1 MEKRVCLLLIINFY
15 VFLFQNV
22 NCSSGTSF
30 FIWGGLRFYKKNK
43 KNKINYFVFI
53 IIIDPHVATTMRIP
67 KKDVR
72 NPDFLLSLLIIGS
85 FSFKKISKNFFKK
98 VKDFR
103 KSKKFLCKAIW
114 NSKFKAHVKKKFE
127 IVQTRILETYNI

>member
-22 NCSSGTSF
+22 NCSSGND
-30 FIWGGLRFYKKNK
+30 FYRGRVAVLEKKEK
-43 KNKINYFVFI
+43 TKNKINYFVFI

-67 KKDVR
+67 KKEVR

-85 FSFKKISKNFFKK
+85 FSFKKISK
-98 VKDFR
+98 
-103 KSKKFLCKAIW
+103 KKF
-114 NSKFKAHVKKKFE
+114 F
-127 IVQTRILETYNI
+127 

>member
-30 FIWGGLRFYKKNK
+30 LSGAGCVFTRKTKKT

-53 IIIDPHVATTMRIP
+53 IIIDPWVHADMQISKRE
-67 KKDVR
+67 VR
-72 NPDFLLSLLIIGS
+72 NPDFLLSLLVIGS
-85 FSFKKISKNFFKK
+85 FSFKKISKKNFF
-98 VKDFR
+98 
-103 KSKKFLCKAIW
+103 
-114 NSKFKAHVKKKFE
+114 
-127 IVQTRILETYNI
+127 

>member
-1 MEKRVCLLLIINFY
+1 MEKGVCLLLIINFY

-30 FIWGGLRFYKKNK
+30 LSGAGCVFTRKTKKT

-85 FSFKKISKNFFKK
+85 FSFKKISKKNFFLKGK
-98 VKDFR
+98 
-103 KSKKFLCKAIW
+103 
-114 NSKFKAHVKKKFE
+114 
-127 IVQTRILETYNI
+127 RISEK